1 MFQNHALL
9 LTSCR
14 SAEYPDIV
22 IRPELRFCPP
32 SIPPPHEWNLSRTAS
47 ISQLIPVADVHAL
60 QRRSSM
66 MMPEQLSVRRPNK
79 NLPMIPRKPTP
90 SRSSSVSIIR
100 RKTSEIKVPG
110 AFIENATLDLE
121 STLEGHARVIEVQ
134 AFLRTQSQ
142 REQQPG
148 APVRPP
154 STGVARQQEPHRM
167 LSQSRIRRDLKMKIA
182 RKQIDSRLR
191 YREQRP
197 MVHRAHTTA
206 GSKEERPVT
215 ARPKGSD
222 KIDLVK
228 VQAFHRLSLGDISSG
243 LGNIFG

>member
-1 MFQNHALL
+1 L

-32 SIPPPHEWNLSRTAS
+32 SIPPPHERNLSRTAS
-47 ISQLIPVADVHAL
+47 MSQLIPMADVHAL
-60 QRRSSM
+60 QRRPSM
-66 MMPEQLSVRRPNK
+66 MMPEEMSVRRPNK
-79 NLPMIPRKPTP
+79 DLPMIPRKPTP

-110 AFIENATLDLE
+110 AFIDNATLELE
-121 STLEGHARVIEVQ
+121 STLEEHTRVIEVE
-134 AFLRTQSQ
+134 AFLRTQSR

-148 APVRPP
+148 APVRQP
-154 STGVARQQEPHRM
+154 STGVARQQEPHQM
-167 LSQSRIRRDLKMKIA
+167 VPQSRVRPDLEMKIA
-182 RKQIDSRLR
+182 RKQIDSRSR

-197 MVHRAHTTA
+197 LVHRAHTTA
-206 GSKEERPVT
+206 GSKEERPAT
-215 ARPKGSD
+215 ARPEGSS

-228 VQAFHRLSLGDISSG
+228 VQRLNRLSLGDISSG
-243 LGNIFG
+243 LGNIFS

>member
-1 MFQNHALL
+1 M
-9 LTSCR
+9 
-14 SAEYPDIV
+14 
-22 IRPELRFCPP
+22 
-32 SIPPPHEWNLSRTAS
+32 
-47 ISQLIPVADVHAL
+47 ADVHAL

-79 NLPMIPRKPTP
+79 DLPMIPRKPTP

-110 AFIENATLDLE
+110 AFIDNATLDLE
-121 STLEGHARVIEVQ
+121 NTLEEHTRVIEVQ
-134 AFLRTQSQ
+134 AFLRTQSR

-148 APVRPP
+148 VPVRQP
-154 STGVARQQEPHRM
+154 SVGVVRKVPIRM
-167 LSQSRIRRDLKMKIA
+167 VSQSRIRPDLEMKMA
-182 RKQIDSRLR
+182 RKKIDSRSR

-197 MVHRAHTTA
+197 MVQRAHTTA

-215 ARPKGSD
+215 ARPEGSD
-222 KIDLVK
+222 KINLVK